1 MAEVLITLGIIGV
14 IAAMTLPHIVDN
26 IQARIRSEQIRTVK
40 YKFTKATDK
49 MATLDLIGPYKS
61 TEEFVNVLRKHF
73 KISRIC
79 MANNI
84 SSCWPTETITLSDGE
99 EYNVSN
105 ITSGNDF
112 QMDTSNTKDYS
123 SPNVGIITVDGT
135 PMILSYNTKCE
146 PLKSTTLY
154 PWTTEDNKPVSNAT
168 TDCVAAV
175 FEINGSKRPNKL
187 NNDVILFN
195 ANGLGQS
202 CGIEFD
208 GLCFSST
215 FSPKPLSRS
224 ECEAVKDSLGIKK
237 CMGINDYWAGAVQKC
252 GGVQNM
258 PTLADL
264 ASIGKQL
271 YKSRPNIGADE
282 FKVALWYDS
291 KNASSLGFPGSA
303 DWRIFSGEEDSALGV
318 RGRYFEWSSTNA
330 LWYSREDSLM
340 YAICKYK

>member
-1 MAEVLITLGIIGV
+1 MLITLGIIGIV
-14 IAAMTLPHIVDN
+14 AAMTLPHIVDD
-26 IQARIRSEQIRTVK
+26 IQAKIRSEQIRTVK

-123 SPNVGIITVDGT
+123 SPNVGIITGDGT

-224 ECEAVKDSLGIKK
+224 ECESVKDSLGIKK